1 MSVRRLCGLMLAIA
15 LVLATRPAG
24 AFHTVFDFSVDR
36 FEVDGNR
43 FGPRDGTP
51 DFVDPFDD
59 RSHWYV
65 PYGSATV
72 IDGHLHV
79 HNPGTHFPGPDGTSL
94 DLTEVASE
102 APALTIGIGLGDAMG
117 TAVFDPIVPP
127 EGHFY
132 HFTLY
137 TYGNG
142 TPYFN
147 ELFGVDIN
155 TYGGVTHIEQHLIE
169 LDLPAGR
176 YETLTVESQPI
187 DPASITKPIHLRVA
201 YDDATSTVV
210 SSFSLDDG
218 ATFASPFTPAQIFTD
233 GRTTAQF
240 IIGADPR
247 LTTATTTS
255 TTSASTTSTT
265 ATTTSSSLA
274 TATTTVP
281 ASTTTRPAPTT
292 TSTTLPL
299 GSCRR
304 TDCARAPKN
313 TVELR
318 ARGGSQSLAWGWRGG
333 APVAVEQLGDPRL
346 PGGTRYALCVADGTG
361 APLFRAELPTCAGG
375 AGCWKTTGD
384 HGLRFKGG
392 AGLRAL
398 TITAAGKGGASV
410 VATARGHGLFAA
422 TLPPTLPLVVQLE
435 ADTGACWSAAFDVP
449 DVATSGAGRFKA
461 ATR

>member
-1 MSVRRLCGLMLAIA
+1 MKLPAVRRLVFAIAIA
-15 LVLATRPAG
+15 LFARPAG

-36 FEVDGNR
+36 FEFDGNR
-43 FGPRDGTP
+43 VGPRDGVP

-59 RSHWYV
+59 LSHWYV
-65 PYGSATV
+65 PYGSANV
-72 IDGHLHV
+72 VDGHLHV
-79 HNPGTHFPGPDGTSL
+79 HNPGVHFPGPDGTTL
-94 DLTEVASE
+94 DLTEVSSE
-102 APALTIGIGLGDAMG
+102 APNLTIGIGLGDAMA

-155 TYGGVTHIEQHLIE
+155 TYGGVTHVEQHLVE

-176 YETLTVESQPI
+176 YATLTVESQPI
-187 DPASITKPIHLRVA
+187 DPASITKPIHLRVT

-218 ATFASPFTPAQIFTD
+218 ATFSSPFTPAQIFTD

-247 LTTATTTS
+247 LTTATAT
-255 TTSASTTSTT
+255 
-265 ATTTSSSLA
+265 TTTSSSLA
-274 TATTTVP
+274 TPTSAAP
-281 ASTTTRPAPTT
+281 ASTTTRPAPPTT

-304 TDCARAPKN
+304 SDCARAPKN

-318 ARGGSQSLAWGWRGG
+318 ARGGGQSLAWSWRGG
-333 APVAVEQLGDPRL
+333 AAVAVEQLGDPRM

-361 APLFRAELPTCAGG
+361 ALLFRTELPTCGGG

-384 HGLRFKGG
+384 HGVRFKGG
-392 AGLRAL
+392 AGVRAL
-398 TITAAGKGGASV
+398 TITIGGKNGASV
-410 VATARGHGLFAA
+410 VATARGHGLLAA
-422 TLPPTLPLVVQLE
+422 SLPPALPVVVQLE
-435 ADTGACWSAAFDVP
+435 ADTGACWTAAFDAP

>member
-1 MSVRRLCGLMLAIA
+1 MSGHRLGC
-15 LVLATRPAG
+15 LVLAVTLVLITRPAG

-51 DFVDPFDD
+51 DFVDPFDYL
-59 RSHWYV
+59 SNWSV
-65 PYGSATV
+65 PYGSASV
-72 IDGHLHV
+72 LDGRLHV
-79 HNPGTHFPGPDGTSL
+79 HNPGVHFPGPDGTAL
-94 DLTEVASE
+94 DLTEVAAV
-102 APALTIGIGLGDAMG
+102 APFFTLGIGLGDAMA

-132 HFTLY
+132 HFTLF

-155 TYGGVTHIEQHLIE
+155 TYGGVTHVEQHLVE
-169 LDLPAGR
+169 LDLTAGR
-176 YETLTVESQPI
+176 YATLTVESQAI
-187 DPASITKPIHLRVA
+187 DSASLTKPIHLRVT
-201 YDDATSTVV
+201 YDDATQTVV
-210 SSFSLDDG
+210 SAFSLDDG
-218 ATFASPFTPAQIFTD
+218 ATFASPFSPAQIFTD

-255 TTSASTTSTT
+255 TTSASTMSTT
-265 ATTTSSSLA
+265 ATTT
-274 TATTTVP
+274 TAP
-281 ASTTTRPAPTT
+281 ASTTSRPTPTT

-304 TDCARAPKN
+304 TDCDRAPKN
-313 TVELR
+313 AVELR
-318 ARGGSQSLAWGWRGG
+318 ARGSGQSLSWSWRGG
-333 APVAVEQLGDPRL
+333 SALAVEQLGDPRM
-346 PGGTRYALCVADGTG
+346 PGGTRYALCVADGME
-361 APLFRAELPTCAGG
+361 ALLFRAELPTCAGG
-375 AGCWKTTGD
+375 AGCWKTTGGQ
-384 HGLRFKGG
+384 GLRFKGG
-392 AGLRAL
+392 ASVRAL
-398 TITAAGKGGASV
+398 TITTGGRNGASV
-410 VATARGHGLFAA
+410 VATARGRDLLAA
-422 TLPPTLPLVVQLE
+422 SLPPALPVVVQLE
-435 ADTGACWSAAFDVP
+435 ADTGACWTAAFDAS